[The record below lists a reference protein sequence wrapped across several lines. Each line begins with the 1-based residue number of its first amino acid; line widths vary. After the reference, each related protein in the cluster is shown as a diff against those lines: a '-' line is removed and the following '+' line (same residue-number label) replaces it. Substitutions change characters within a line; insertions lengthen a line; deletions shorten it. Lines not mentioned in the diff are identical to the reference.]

1 MWTVIAQKPDL
12 LYMSMLVNVL
22 KIIVIIII
30 IKEHPVFILSWQ
42 VHLNR
47 AKPSHNQHWAIQ
59 PPNEGATRHEA
70 MKLWDPATRC
80 DGLPQIP
87 LFYFVWFF
95 WLFGFVK
102 KKENVFGTLSNTPVT
117 YLYIVN
123 MYFNLLMSYNKYD
136 QCSWWAGVSN
146 CTRAETRSHLRKK
159 DKILFFF
166 LIYIS
171 ITNIIAWQTCIGIGV
186 CLAKCFLTLFLMRLC
201 RELCLL
207 LGSNWTPFACQAK
220 WLHYEAIFTD
230 ERCLETVFSVYP
242 AVDLPLC
249 YLHRSHS
256 LCSTE

>member
-1 MWTVIAQKPDL
+1 MTGSPESCQTVPQPALSNSASEWGGYSSRSNETVGPGHQVWWSSTNPI
-12 LYMSMLVNVL
+12 VL
-22 KIIVIIII
+22 FCLIFLI
-30 IKEHPVFILSWQ
+30 
-42 VHLNR
+42 
-47 AKPSHNQHWAIQ
+47 
-59 PPNEGATRHEA
+59 
-70 MKLWDPATRC
+70 
-80 DGLPQIP
+80 
-87 LFYFVWFF
+87 VWFC
-95 WLFGFVK
+95 K

-186 CLAKCFLTLFLMRLC
+186 CLAKCFLTLFLMRLS